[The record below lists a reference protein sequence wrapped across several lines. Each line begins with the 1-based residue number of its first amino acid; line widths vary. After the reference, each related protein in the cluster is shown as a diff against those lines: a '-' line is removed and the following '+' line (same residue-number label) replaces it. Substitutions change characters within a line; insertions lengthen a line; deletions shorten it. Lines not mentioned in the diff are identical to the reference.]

1 MKKIIVE
8 LGPGYIIANNPVVFM
23 HFNQSQSLVV
33 LKVFT
38 LQAYIL
44 CLNNLAYTVVS
55 GYPTLL
61 ALGTKYCGLR
71 WFVWGTWTQCWPTLN
86 CLLEIHRRA
95 TLFASPTDIQDL
107 HWPTL
112 SAGRHCL
119 GSPFAKLCQHR
130 PFKETLASQNL
141 LRYLLWRTSYSVT
154 RRSWKLDKIR
164 TYDLRQGTT
173 LKPWATWDPK

>member
-8 LGPGYIIANNPVVFM
+8 PGPGYIIANNPMVFM

-33 LKVFT
+33 LKIYT

-44 CLNNLAYTVVS
+44 CLNNLAYTVLPFAEGS
-55 GYPTLL
+55 GYTHTQGCCFWISNT
-61 ALGTKYCGLR
+61 ACSRYTYCGLR
-71 WFVWGTWTQCWPTLN
+71 WFVWGTWTQCWPTLS

-119 GSPFAKLCQHR
+119 GSAFAKLCQHGL
-130 PFKETLASQNL
+130 FKETLATQNL
-141 LRYLLWRTSYSVT
+141 R
-154 RRSWKLDKIR
+154 
-164 TYDLRQGTT
+164 
-173 LKPWATWDPK
+173 PATGHYAEAVGLT